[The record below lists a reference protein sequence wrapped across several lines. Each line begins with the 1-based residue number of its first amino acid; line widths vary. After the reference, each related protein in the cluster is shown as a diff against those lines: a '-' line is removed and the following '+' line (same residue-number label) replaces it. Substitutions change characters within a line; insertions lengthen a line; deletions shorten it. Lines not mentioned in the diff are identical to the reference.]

1 MSIIIKEMSV
11 KHECDREPAV
21 AVRGRMHPNT
31 GILWPDYD
39 VPQAAW
45 RFCPY
50 CAAPLPQDLV
60 AVIKA
65 VS

>member
-21 AVRGRMHPNT
+21 AVRGRMNPNT
-31 GILWPDYD
+31 TMLWPDGDTLLSPWLY
-39 VPQAAW
+39 
-45 RFCPY
+45 CPY
-50 CAAPLPQDLV
+50 CAAPLPQDVV